1 MERQA
6 PRQIMYENQLPLAI
20 ESKSTR
26 RLFFPEGGSEYGPT
40 GGGQRPNII
49 RIPIN
54 TDSLLD
60 VQHSY
65 LQFKLTNLNGAGD
78 NGIAPDFG
86 VPFIR
91 RLRIESAGTT
101 LEDIEEYGKL
111 YGGVLFPS
119 QASVGAVQDASIT
132 TAGMGDRNAAVTI
145 AAGGLSGAAATPLVA
160 PTAAAT
166 GAIANTA
173 AACGAFTTTAGGCAG
188 GGTPSATQVDAAI
201 EAALAGTLGNGAGEV
216 RAVVDTAIATALTGT
231 MTTVRGVVNTAINA
245 VSADI
250 KAKADTSVGTLVT
263 NINGTVAG
271 AGNVTG
277 ASALAGVKH
286 PLGTT
291 LGANGVVTYN
301 VPLVSA
307 LMNMDKYLPLVMMNA
322 GITLE
327 LELDVANS
335 VGVSLSEN
343 RSGQAAAF
351 VDADWKVSDVRYV
364 AHLID
369 LQRDFYDKM
378 RMVMEGSGGVLQ
390 LAGST
395 FRHYQS
401 SVDAA
406 SQSDVINIPSRVKSI
421 KSVFFTQQLN
431 TQKASSS
438 HFGVSESIPNN
449 LSEYQFRIGSVVYPS
464 TSVKLD
470 GTAGGTYTNKGEAYS
485 EYRKAFGT
493 LGDYSEGGVMLNRD
507 TYLEGAPSTKAS
519 GAYNSNSTP
528 LVPVL
533 CPMGLDFEAFPKTAL
548 ESGVNTAD
556 RSLPMSLELKR
567 HSAAGFACNVDV
579 WLMCD
584 AIFYVNLDGSVSVS
598 I

>member
-6 PRQIMYENQLPLAI
+6 PRQVMYENQLPLAI

-40 GGGQRPNII
+40 GNGQRPNII

-54 TDSLLD
+54 ADSLLD
-60 VQHSY
+60 VQHSF
-65 LQFKLTNLNGAGD
+65 LQFKLTNNSATA
-78 NGIAPDFG
+78 NSGIAPDFG
-86 VPFIR
+86 LPFVR

-111 YGGVLFPS
+111 YGGILFPA
-119 QASVGAVQDASIT
+119 QASVGAVQDSSIT
-132 TAGMGDRNAAVTI
+132 TAGVGDTSAAVTI
-145 AAGGLSGAAATPLVA
+145 GAGGLADAATIVD
-160 PTAAAT
+160 
-166 GAIANTA
+166 GDM
-173 AACGAFTTTAGGCAG
+173 TTAIGATNGGNE
-188 GGTPSATQVDAAI
+188 SANIRAAI
-201 EAALAGTLGNGAGEV
+201 LEAVNALGTSVNTDV
-216 RAVVDTAIATALTGT
+216 TGT
-231 MTTVRGVVNTAINA
+231 G
-245 VSADI
+245 S
-250 KAKADTSVGTLVT
+250 
-263 NINGTVAG
+263 
-271 AGNVTG
+271 VTG
-277 ASALAGVKH
+277 ASTLSGVKH
-286 PLGTT
+286 GLASTIGPGSS
-291 LGANGVVTYN
+291 VTYN

-322 GITLE
+322 GLTLE

-335 VGVSLSEN
+335 LGVSVTDA
-343 RSGQAAAF
+343 RAGQAVVGA
-351 VDADWKVSDVRYV
+351 DADWKISDVRYV

-395 FRHYQS
+395 FRHYAATA
-401 SVDAA
+401 DAA
-406 SQSDVINIPSRVKSI
+406 SQELVVNIPSRVKSI

-431 TQKASSS
+431 TQKSSNT

-449 LSEYQFRIGSVVYPS
+449 ISEYQFRIGSVVYPS
-464 TSVKLD
+464 TSVKVD
-470 GTAGGTYTNKGEAYS
+470 ATAHNGVYTNKGEAYS
-485 EYRKAFGT
+485 ELRKAFGT
-493 LGDYSEGGVMLNRD
+493 LGDYSEGGVLLNKD

-519 GAYNSNSTP
+519 SAYANNAQP
-528 LVPVL
+528 VVPTL
-533 CPMGLDFEAFPKTAL
+533 CPFGLDFEAFPKTAL

-556 RSLPMSLELKR
+556 RSLPMTLEVKK
-567 HSAAGFACNVDV
+567 HSGAGFNVNVDV
-579 WLMCD
+579 FVMCD

>member
-6 PRQIMYENQLPLAI
+6 PRQVMYENQLPLAI

-40 GGGQRPNII
+40 GNGSRPNII

-54 TDSLLD
+54 ADSLLD
-60 VQHSY
+60 VQHSF
-65 LQFKLTNLNGAGD
+65 LQFKLTNTDGTKS
-78 NGIAPDFG
+78 IAPDFG

-119 QASVGAVQDASIT
+119 QASVGAVQDSSIT
-132 TAGMGDRNAAVTI
+132 TSGVGDL
-145 AAGGLSGAAATPLVA
+145 GSSLSAI
-160 PTAAAT
+160 
-166 GAIANTA
+166 GAIAAPATAVTNAEA
-173 AACGAFTTTAGGCAG
+173 AA
-188 GGTPSATQVDAAI
+188 I
-201 EAALAGTLGNGAGEV
+201 
-216 RAVVDTAIATALTGT
+216 
-231 MTTVRGVVNTAINA
+231 
-245 VSADI
+245 
-250 KAKADTSVGTLVT
+250 
-263 NINGTVAG
+263 VAG
-271 AGNVTG
+271 AGGEAAFNAKIDAAINRATADVRTKLNARTITG
-277 ASALAGVKH
+277 ASTLSGVKH
-286 PLGTT
+286 SIETT
-291 LGANGVVTYN
+291 LGAGKTATYN

-322 GITLE
+322 GLTLE

-335 VGVSLSEN
+335 IGVTTADPAA
-343 RSGQAAAF
+343 GFAAA
-351 VDADWKVSDVRYV
+351 DAEWKISDVRYV

-395 FRHYQS
+395 FRHYGGT
-401 SVDAA
+401 SVAA
-406 SQSDVINIPSRVKSI
+406 DQEMVVNIPSRVKSI
-421 KSVFFTQQLN
+421 KSVFFTQQDN
-431 TQKASSS
+431 SHKAANNR
-438 HFGVSESIPNN
+438 FGVSESIPNN
-449 LSEYQFRIGSVVYPS
+449 ISEYQFRIGSVLYPS

-470 GTAGGTYTNKGEAYS
+470 GVAAGAGAGYTNKGEAYS
-485 EYRKAFGT
+485 ELRKAFGN
-493 LGDYSEGGVMLNRD
+493 LGDYSEGGVLLNKD
-507 TYLEGAPSTKAS
+507 TYFAGTPSTKT
-519 GAYNSNSTP
+519 STAFAANGQVITP
-528 LVPVL
+528 SL
-533 CPMGLDFEAFPKTAL
+533 CPLGLDFEAFPKTAL

-556 RSLPMSLELKR
+556 RSLPMSLEIKK
-567 HSAAGFACNVDV
+567 HSGAGLDVNVDV
-579 WLMCD
+579 WVMCD

>member
-40 GGGQRPNII
+40 GGGTRPNII

-54 TDSLLD
+54 ADSLLD

-65 LQFKLTNLNGAGD
+65 LQFKLKNNNAAGN

-132 TAGMGDRNAAVTI
+132 TAGMGDRGAAGSI
-145 AAGGLSGAAATPLVA
+145 AAGGLANAAATAVVAPTGAAANLAKTNAELT
-160 PTAAAT
+160 TALSA
-166 GAIANTA
+166 G
-173 AACGAFTTTAGGCAG
+173 GSTTAGFINA
-188 GGTPSATQVDAAI
+188 AIDAAI
-201 EAALAGTLGNGAGEV
+201 
-216 RAVVDTAIATALTGT
+216 DT
-231 MTTVRGVVNTAINA
+231 

-250 KAKADTSVGTLVT
+250 KAKVDTSVGTLVT
-263 NINGTVAG
+263 AINNTVT
-271 AGNVTG
+271 GNVTITG
-277 ASALAGVKH
+277 ASTLAGVKH

-291 LGANGVVTYN
+291 LGPSAEVTYN

-335 VGVSLSEN
+335 VGVSLSETRAN
-343 RSGQAAAF
+343 QAAAF
-351 VDADWKVSDVRYV
+351 VDADWLVKDVRYV

-406 SQSDVINIPSRVKSI
+406 SQSDVVNIPSRVKSI

-431 TQKASSS
+431 TQKASNS

-493 LGDYSEGGVMLNRD
+493 LGDYSEGGVMLNAD
-507 TYLEGAPSTKAS
+507 TYLAGVPSTKAS
-519 GAYNSNSTP
+519 GVFASNETS
-528 LVPVL
+528 LVPTL
-533 CPMGLDFEAFPKTAL
+533 NPMGLDFEAFPKTAL

-579 WLMCD
+579 WIMCD